1 MTYLFDTSA
10 WLAHFLREPNSQQIQ
25 KLLDD
30 DANKILLASVSVTEF
45 SRRISSLRPDGVAQ
59 GMVDNYLALFS
70 AIIPID
76 GKIASEAFA
85 LSEQCPRRLP
95 LVDSLIAAA
104 AKTHGAVL
112 VHRDAHMANIPA
124 KLLKQLSLV

>member
-10 WLAHFLREPNSQQIQ
+10 WLAHFLRESNGRQMQE
-25 KLLDD
+25 LMDD
-30 DANKILLASVSVTEF
+30 DATQILLASVSVTEF

-59 GMVDNYLALFS
+59 GIVDNYLALFPT
-70 AIIPID
+70 IVPID
-76 GKIASEAFA
+76 GNIAREAFA

-95 LVDSLIAAA
+95 LVGSLIAAA

-124 KLLKQLSLV
+124 RLLKQLSLV